1 MRETFRGNWECWFE
15 SSILET
21 GGGVGNAHFCK
32 HFCPFGHLNC
42 RDRTGWLGRLDS
54 NQGMAESKS
63 AALPLGYAPMPR
75 DACLQNRAGPHR
87 IAAAIAPGNESLRGP
102 AGLVPERRAKA
113 TGFSAQACPAA
124 VSALRLFTGAISSV
138 RREMPKVRL

>member
-1 MRETFRGNWECWFE
+1 
-15 SSILET
+15 
-21 GGGVGNAHFCK
+21 
-32 HFCPFGHLNC
+32 
-42 RDRTGWLGRLDS
+42 
-54 NQGMAESKS
+54 MAESKS

-124 VSALRLFTGAISSV
+124 VSALRLFTGGDQL
-138 RREMPKVRL
+138 REAGNAEGPSLIAPLHTTG